1 MKLQVKTA
9 FLTVLGLGLL
19 LLAVVA
25 CSDSSPPDVPES
37 PAPVTGASQSA
48 TLSPVPA
55 GATRE
60 DSPAAGGASGS
71 DSTSSASSSA
81 SAGSSGDAVPD
92 YDSGSSG
99 SSGAAGSSDSSG
111 GVHDAGASGG
121 QRKPPDN
128 VVYGTVAWPPVVTPP
143 PGSVL
148 EIELLDVSL
157 QDAAAEFIVGQVI
170 LDPGEGPVD
179 FYLEFDPNDI
189 KSENTYAVQA
199 ALSDPRGNLMY
210 INDTA
215 YDVLT
220 WGQSNYADL
229 ELVAAF
235 EIPMPPPDVPG
246 DATAGFPSDGP
257 AGSGGNGGGLAE
269 MPAPIVGVQVDPMG
283 EGYLLTAT
291 YLRPPEP
298 GCGEL
303 SSYGHEAMGDN
314 IYIDISLM
322 AGEGCGEPAVAEEM
336 EFPIEFPFEPGMSY
350 WVIANGEQTSLF
362 SLPEAGFPPYVT
374 VSSHVESVEWN
385 VMESFPPQYGLWV
398 VTAMPQGSGCSRF
411 NGYDITRAGPYRFE
425 IAITHHIVDFNS
437 AGGAVACTADIAIA
451 KTAIHLGSDFEPG
464 REYTVVVNTET
475 VTITAQ

>member
-25 CSDSSPPDVPES
+25 CSDSSPPAAPDSAAPAASAGQSPFPVDTAVPSNATGED
-37 PAPVTGASQSA
+37 TGAPDSVSA
-48 TLSPVPA
+48 RSAISSSDAVA
-55 GATRE
+55 GV
-60 DSPAAGGASGS
+60 DSGS
-71 DSTSSASSSA
+71 SDSSSSASSS
-81 SAGSSGDAVPD
+81 GSSGGAV
-92 YDSGSSG
+92 
-99 SSGAAGSSDSSG
+99 
-111 GVHDAGASGG
+111 DAGASDG
-121 QRKPPDN
+121 QSSPPDN
-128 VVYGTVAWPPVVTPP
+128 VVYGTVAWPAVVTPP

-157 QDAAAEFIVGQVI
+157 QDAPAEFIVGQVI

-179 FYLEFDPNDI
+179 FYLEFNPDDI
-189 KSENTYAVQA
+189 RAENMYSVHAI
-199 ALSDPRGNLMY
+199 LSDPRGNLMY

-235 EIPMPPPDVPG
+235 EIPMPPPDGPG
-246 DATAGFPSDGP
+246 DTVVGVPSDGQ

-269 MPAPIVGVQVDPMG
+269 IPAPIVGVQVEPMG

-291 YLRPPEP
+291 YVRPPEP

-314 IYIDISLM
+314 IYIDINLM

-350 WVIANGEQTSLF
+350 WVIANGEQTGLF

-437 AGGAVACTADIAIA
+437 AGGAVACTADIVM
-451 KTAIHLGSDFEPG
+451 KETAIHLGSDFEPG

-475 VTITAQ
+475 VTIQAQ